1 MDLYSWVL
9 VLHVASLA
17 IFFVSHGAAAAVAF
31 RLRRERDP
39 ARVRTLLE
47 LSSSAVGITMSV
59 SLLIGFAAGIWLG
72 FLGNWW
78 GQGWIWASIAVLI
91 VVAVLMTPLAAM
103 PLRRLRAAAGIVPR
117 KGADSPAADDAEL
130 ERLLSGWNP
139 WPTAAVGAG
148 AIVVLVW
155 LMFFKPF

>member
-1 MDLYSWVL
+1 MELYPWVL
-9 VLHVASLA
+9 VVHVASMA

-47 LSSSAVGITMSV
+47 LSSSAVGVTMTV

-78 GQGWIWASIAVLI
+78 GRGWIWAAGAILIAVAL
-91 VVAVLMTPLAAM
+91 LMTPMAAM
-103 PLRRLRAAAGIVPR
+103 PLRRLRAAAGVVPH

-130 ERLLSGWNP
+130 ERLLSRWNP

-148 AIVVLVW
+148 AIVALVW